1 MKWLKTDLPK
11 WLTTIAGAVVLLDKF
26 LDVPFLKGLSTWFLN
41 WSVFLAAFAM
51 VLGSGNL
58 LRVSLNKIRFKRDAW
73 QYSYVLIAALVGYI
87 LIGVFMGPKH
97 PIYTF
102 VYDAA
107 YVPIQATIFSLNA
120 FWLATGCYRA
130 FNVRNP
136 QAFVLLSAGVLVML
150 GKVGVGYAIW
160 SGFPGIADWIMN
172 VPTSAVMR
180 SLSMSAALGMI
191 GVGLRVIAGLERGYK
206 GGSGS

>member
-1 MKWLKTDLPK
+1 M
-11 WLTTIAGAVVLLDKF
+11 
-26 LDVPFLKGLSTWFLN
+26 
-41 WSVFLAAFAM
+41 
-51 VLGSGNL
+51 
-58 LRVSLNKIRFKRDAW
+58 
-73 QYSYVLIAALVGYI
+73 
-87 LIGVFMGPKH
+87 
-97 PIYTF
+97 
-102 VYDAA
+102 
-107 YVPIQATIFSLNA
+107 
-120 FWLATGCYRA
+120 
-130 FNVRNP
+130 
-136 QAFVLLSAGVLVML
+136 LSAGVLVML